1 MLGVLDVDEKFRTK
15 RGEEGAG
22 KASVGKYGVNS
33 RSAAGGYGAVLES
46 VLHLA
51 IWKISDWKSRRWL
64 HAEGMAD

>member
-1 MLGVLDVDEKFRTK
+1 MQCGMLGVLDVDEKFRTK

-51 IWKISDWKSRRWL
+51 I
-64 HAEGMAD
+64 